1 MANLG
6 TEEYRR
12 AAIALAAALRQS
24 RYRGVIVSAAT
35 RGEGTTSAAVHIAR
49 HMLNEAGLNPVLI
62 ELNRQRPA
70 FQKLF
75 GLNPKLSLTKML
87 AHGGS
92 ALDFVQRDP
101 TGLAVI
107 TAGVPGEDLPENSEA
122 GGMSLESGLCHA
134 VQELQN
140 NFDFVLIDAPPILES
155 ADVLLAGR
163 VIPQLLLVV
172 GAGRVSQENLS
183 RACQQLQD
191 AKIQLA
197 GTILNSRKRFLPR
210 WVERLLNN

>member
-1 MANLG
+1 MAHPG

-12 AAIALAAALRQS
+12 AAIALAASLRQS
-24 RYRGVIVSAAT
+24 RFRGVIVSAAT

-49 HMLNEAGLNPVLI
+49 LMLSEAGLNPVLI
-62 ELNRQRPA
+62 ELNRLRPT

-75 GLNPKLSLTKML
+75 GLNPKLTLAKML
-87 AHGGS
+87 AQGGS
-92 ALDFVQRDP
+92 ALDYVQRDP

-107 TAGVPGEDLPENSEA
+107 TAGVPGEDLPENGE

-140 NFDFVLIDAPPILES
+140 NFDFVLLDAPPILES

-197 GTILNSRKRFLPR
+197 GTILNSRRRFLPR

>member
-1 MANLG
+1 MAHQG

-24 RYRGVIVSAAT
+24 RYHGVIVSSAT
-35 RGEGTTSAAVHIAR
+35 RGEGATSAAVHIGR
-49 HMLNEAGLNPVLI
+49 HLLQDAGLKPVLI
-62 ELNRQRPA
+62 EVNRLRPA
-70 FQKLF
+70 FQRLF
-75 GLNPKLSLTKML
+75 GLDSKRSLASML

-92 ALDFVQRDP
+92 ALDQVQRDP

-107 TAGVPGEDLPENSEA
+107 PAGVPEDGEA
-122 GGMSLESGLCHA
+122 AMSLESALCRA

-140 NFDFVLIDAPPILES
+140 SFDFILLDAPPILES
-155 ADVLLAGR
+155 ADVLVAGR

-172 GAGRVSQENLS
+172 GAGQVSQENLG

-197 GTILNSRKRFLPR
+197 GTILNSRKRFIPK
-210 WVERLLNN
+210 WVESLFSN